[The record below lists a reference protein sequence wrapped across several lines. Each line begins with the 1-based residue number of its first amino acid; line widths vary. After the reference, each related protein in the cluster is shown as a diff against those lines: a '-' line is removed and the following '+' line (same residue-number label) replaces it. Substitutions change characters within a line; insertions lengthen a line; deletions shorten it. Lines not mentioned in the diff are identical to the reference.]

1 MAASFPNRRLTVTIA
16 SVLGLLVAALAVIV
30 RAQGFVATFEG
41 DPLGAP
47 PRGFV
52 FSGVKQASA
61 GVWEVRSAHP
71 QQVLVHVADSS
82 LPGRSLAIAS
92 AAAPRQLRLMT
103 RVRFSGGTREGG
115 LEWYRRDDHHG
126 YVAGISLARREA
138 LLFRVTAGSRVQLA
152 RLGDLNLD
160 PDAWHTLSVVHNG
173 DEIRIQLDGIAVL
186 HARDTAGTD
195 GGGGGAGVWSAGSSE
210 TWFDDLRID
219 TLPES
224 PR

>member
-16 SVLGLLVAALAVIV
+16 AVFGLLVVALAVVV
-30 RAQGFVATFEG
+30 RTQAFVATFEG
-41 DPLGAP
+41 DPIGAP

-52 FSGVKQASA
+52 FPWVKQASG
-61 GVWEVRSAHP
+61 GVWEVRSAH
-71 QQVLVHVADSS
+71 QQHVLVHIADSS
-82 LPGRSLAIAS
+82 LPGRSLAMSS

-138 LLFRVTAGSRVQLA
+138 LLFRVTAGSRVQLD
-152 RLGDLNLD
+152 RLDDLNLD

-186 HARDTAGTD
+186 HAHDTVGTD
-195 GGGGGAGVWSAGSSE
+195 DRGGSAGVWSAGSSE

-219 TLPES
+219 ALQES
-224 PR
+224 SR